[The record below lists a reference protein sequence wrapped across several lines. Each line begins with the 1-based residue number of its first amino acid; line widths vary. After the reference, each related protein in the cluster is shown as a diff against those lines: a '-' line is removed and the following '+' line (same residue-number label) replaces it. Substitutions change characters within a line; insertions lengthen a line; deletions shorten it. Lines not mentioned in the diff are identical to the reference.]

1 MSTYSQDLRIELI
14 GTGAQAGTWG
24 STTNNNFQYILE
36 QAIAGWQQVPITSTN
51 QVLTYLNG
59 ATSTANLNQSIYA
72 MLSLTG
78 GSANF
83 NVFTPNGSAKTYII
97 NNTSSYAATIAV
109 SSAGSAT
116 TPAGAT
122 VTIPS
127 LQTVTVYTD
136 GTNFYP
142 QNSYLPGTP
151 TAPTATT
158 GTNTTQI
165 ATTAFVQTTAGAIN
179 SVLTGSIQMWPTTS
193 APSGY
198 LLCNGNAV
206 SRTSYAALFAVMG
219 TTFGAGDGS
228 TTFNLPNYTN
238 NFPVGAGSSYSLAST
253 GGATSV
259 TLSTANIPAHSH
271 SSSGLSASSNT
282 SVSLTDPGHQHYV
295 GSRDSTAQDGGAY
308 TQEFVSNYNN
318 TSNGPSTYTNFTTT
332 GISVSSATTTTT
344 ISGST
349 GSIGSGTAFN
359 TVPPYLAIYF
369 IVKT

>member
-165 ATTAFVQTTAGAIN
+165 ATTAFVASTVGNVN
-179 SVLTGSIQMWPTTS
+179 SVITGSIQMWPTTS

-206 SRTSYAALFAVMG
+206 SRTSYAALFAVLG

-253 GGATSV
+253 GGAAST
-259 TLSTANIPAHSH
+259 TLSTTNLPSHNHTLGAASVSGSVTINNTDLSHTHTYTTYGSFAPQSGSSTPVWYGTSTGTTGSASANMNHTH
-271 SSSGLSASSNT
+271 SSSFSG
-282 SVSLTDPGHQHYV
+282 SL
-295 GSRDSTAQDGGAY
+295 
-308 TQEFVSNYNN
+308 
-318 TSNGPSTYTNFTTT
+318 
-332 GISVSSATTTTT
+332 
-344 ISGST
+344 SGST
-349 GSIGSGTAFN
+349 DGTGSGTSFTN
-359 TVPPYLAIYF
+359 LPPYLAVYF
-369 IVKT
+369 IIKV

>member
-36 QAIAGWQQVPITSTN
+36 QSIAGWQQVPITSTN

-59 ATSTANLNQSIYA
+59 ATSTPNLNQSIYA

-97 NNTSSYAATIAV
+97 NNTSSYAATMAV

-116 TPAGAT
+116 TPAGGT
-122 VTIPS
+122 VTIPA
-127 LQTVTVYTD
+127 LQTATVYTD

-151 TAPTATT
+151 TAPTATA
-158 GTNTTQI
+158 GTNNSQI

-179 SVLTGSIQMWPTTS
+179 SVLTGTIQMWATPS

-198 LLCNGNAV
+198 LICDGSAI
-206 SRTSYAALFAVMG
+206 SRSSYSALFGVLG
-219 TTFGAGDGS
+219 TTFGAGDG
-228 TTFNLPNYTN
+228 TYTFNLPDYRTKM
-238 NFPVGAGSSYSLAST
+238 PIGVGSGYSLAST
-253 GGATSV
+253 GGAASV
-259 TLSTANIPAHSH
+259 TIGTANLPAHNH
-271 SSSGLSASSNT
+271 GTSGISASSST
-282 SVSLTDPGHQHYV
+282 TVSISDPGHHHTYSMATGALPQS
-295 GSRDSTAQDGGAY
+295 GSSTPCL
-308 TQEFVSNYNN
+308 
-318 TSNGPSTYTNFTTT
+318 TSNSTSITSDSKT
-332 GISVSSATTTTT
+332 GITASATTTTT
-344 ISGST
+344 LSGNT
-349 GSIGSGTAFN
+349 DNTGSGTALS
-359 TVPPYLAIYF
+359 TISPYLAIYF